1 MKNRTSL
8 LLMEQLVMVLVFAI
22 AAAVCLRLFGA
33 AWQIN
38 RQTELRSEAA
48 VLAQNGAEAVKGC
61 QGDLEKAGMILD
73 GETNGDVLTVS
84 DGELVMQII
93 RLPDSL
99 PGLGQAQIRVMQ
111 EQEELFF
118 LAVSWQEAIP

>member
-8 LLMEQLVMVLVFAI
+8 LLMEQLVMVLVFTI

-48 VLAQNGAEAVKGC
+48 VMAQNGAEVIKGC
-61 QGDLEKAGMILD
+61 QGDLQQAGVLLHGQVRD
-73 GETNGDVLTVS
+73 DVLLIS
-84 DGELVMQII
+84 DGELVMQI
-93 RLPDSL
+93 RQLPESI
-99 PGLGQAQIRVMQ
+99 PGLGRAEVRVDR

-118 LAVSWQEAIP
+118 LTVSWQEVIP

>member
-38 RQTELRSEAA
+38 RQTELRSAC
-48 VLAQNGAEAVKGC
+48 LRQSC
-61 QGDLEKAGMILD
+61 
-73 GETNGDVLTVS
+73 S
-84 DGELVMQII
+84 
-93 RLPDSL
+93 
-99 PGLGQAQIRVMQ
+99 GL
-111 EQEELFF
+111 
-118 LAVSWQEAIP
+118 S

>member
-8 LLMEQLVMVLVFAI
+8 LLMEQLVMVRVFAI

-84 DGELVMQII
+84 DGDLVMQII
-93 RLPDSL
+93 RRPDSL

>member
-84 DGELVMQII
+84 DGDLVMQII

-99 PGLGQAQIRVMQ
+99 PGLGQAQIRVIQ
-111 EQEELFF
+111 EQAELFF
-118 LAVSWQEAIP
+118 LAVSWQEVIP

>member
-61 QGDLEKAGMILD
+61 QGDLENAGMILD

-84 DGELVMQII
+84 DGDLVMQII

-118 LAVSWQEAIP
+118 LAVSWQEVIP

>member
-73 GETNGDVLTVS
+73 GETNGDVHTVS

-118 LAVSWQEAIP
+118 LAVSWQEVIP

>member
-118 LAVSWQEAIP
+118 LAVSWQEVIP

>member
-48 VLAQNGAEAVKGC
+48 IMAQSGAEVIKGC
-61 QGDLEKAGMILD
+61 RGDLEQAGMFLD
-73 GETNGDVLTVS
+73 GETNGGVLTVS
-84 DGELVMQII
+84 DGELKMLITC
-93 RLPDSL
+93 LPDSIS
-99 PGLGQAQIRVMQ
+99 GLGQGEIRVMQ

-118 LAVSWQEAIP
+118 LAVSWQEVIP

>member
-8 LLMEQLVMVLVFAI
+8 LLMEQLVMVLAFAI

-73 GETNGDVLTVS
+73 GETNGGVLTVS

-93 RLPDSL
+93 RLPDSI
-99 PGLGQAQIRVMQ
+99 PGLGQGEIRVMQ

-118 LAVSWQEAIP
+118 LAVSWQEVIP

>member
-84 DGELVMQII
+84 DGDLVMQII
-93 RLPDSL
+93 RRPDSL

-118 LAVSWQEAIP
+118 LAVSWQEVIP

>member
-84 DGELVMQII
+84 DGDLVMQII
-93 RLPDSL
+93 RRPDSL